1 MAKNVAII
9 LLIVVEIKKMNTA
22 SGMHNIASSA
32 NEPPDLHSS
41 AFNGNE
47 YLPNLLRHHQ
57 MPKTESLFKG
67 IPRTMP
73 MNLSMGRNQLIPW
86 SGKKVSRLLRYLL
99 NKRPSTNAILVQCGA
114 IS

>member
-1 MAKNVAII
+1 MTATCRFDTKDQKSVMVAKNVAII

-32 NEPPDLHSS
+32 NGKTPTTDLHSS

-67 IPRTMP
+67 I
-73 MNLSMGRNQLIPW
+73 LQD
-86 SGKKVSRLLRYLL
+86 
-99 NKRPSTNAILVQCGA
+99 NAHE
-114 IS
+114 S